1 MQTWFSQQLGDG
13 VWAFAPKDEIRE
25 RFAACFAASGQPV
38 DMAVFTRHELEGR
51 LQCEV
56 VAYFSPAAAVLA
68 QALGAQP
75 CGKPAHHDLDLL
87 AGDAAS
93 WAVLFPEAPQRPAA
107 LAP

>member
-13 VWAFAPKDEIRE
+13 VWAFAPKEDIRE
-25 RFAACFAASGQPV
+25 RFAPLFAAAGQPV

-56 VAYFSPAAAVLA
+56 VAYFSPAAANLA

-75 CGKPAHHDLDLL
+75 CEKPTPNDLDLL
-87 AGDAAS
+87 AGEAAC
-93 WAVLFPEAPQRPAA
+93 WPVLFPDAFQGR
-107 LAP
+107 LADVP

>member
-13 VWAFAPKDEIRE
+13 VWAYDPKEQIRKQFAPL
-25 RFAACFAASGQPV
+25 FAAAGRPV

-56 VAYFSPAAAVLA
+56 VAYFSPAAAALA
-68 QALGAQP
+68 QTLGAQP
-75 CGKPAHHDLDLL
+75 CNKPTHNDLDLL
-87 AGDAAS
+87 AGEMAS
-93 WAVLFPEAPQRPAA
+93 WAHLFPEAPQRPPG

>member
-13 VWAFAPKDEIRE
+13 VWAFAPKNDIRE
-25 RFAACFAASGQPV
+25 QFAPLFAAAGRPV
-38 DMAVFTRHELEGR
+38 DMAVFTRHALEGR

-75 CGKPAHHDLDLL
+75 CDKPTHHDLDLL
-87 AGDAAS
+87 AGEVAS
-93 WAVLFPEAPQRPAA
+93 WAVQFPGALQRPAA
-107 LAP
+107 PAP